1 MGLKRSAARELARTV
16 TFVTFAPVMTVDE
29 TVSRPWASVTF
40 TGERHRLTLTLTGP
54 EAEATADSFL
64 KGLGEREFPMRGH
77 ILIDIAC
84 VGDERREGNV
94 RLTLEALTVEED

>member
-1 MGLKRSAARELARTV
+1 MGLKRSAADELRRTV
-16 TFVTFAPVMTVDE
+16 TFVTFASLGEVE
-29 TVSRPWASVTF
+29 SRPWASATF

-54 EAEATADSFL
+54 EAEAAANSFL
-64 KGLGEREFPMRGH
+64 NGLGERAFPMRGH

-84 VGDERREGNV
+84 VGDTRGEDEV